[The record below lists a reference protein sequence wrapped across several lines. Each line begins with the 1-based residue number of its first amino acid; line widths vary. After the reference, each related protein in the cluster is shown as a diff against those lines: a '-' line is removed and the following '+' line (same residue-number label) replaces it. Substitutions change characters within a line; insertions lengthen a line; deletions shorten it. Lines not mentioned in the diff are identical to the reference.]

1 MKKTILLTAVAL
13 FVGGMANAQI
23 RIGAGI
29 NTGLP
34 MGADATDAELGFGIG
49 AGITAE
55 YMLNDNIGVGL
66 NLSNVSFSNE
76 VETTDPLT
84 GISSST
90 KSTLSAMPI
99 NLMANYYFMPG
110 EDFNFYAGL
119 SAGLNMN
126 TLSVEAETMGLS
138 TSADINGNGLG
149 LCPRIGFN
157 YMFSDNLGL
166 DFNAGFMLNSFTPEN
181 AEESVNFSY
190 LPINIGV
197 VYALD

>member
-1 MKKTILLTAVAL
+1 
-13 FVGGMANAQI
+13 
-23 RIGAGI
+23 
-29 NTGLP
+29 
-34 MGADATDAELGFGIG
+34 
-49 AGITAE
+49 
-55 YMLNDNIGVGL
+55 
-66 NLSNVSFSNE
+66 
-76 VETTDPLT
+76 
-84 GISSST
+84 
-90 KSTLSAMPI
+90 MPI
-99 NLMANYYFMPG
+99 NVMANYYFMPG

-138 TSADINGNGLG
+138 ISADINGNGLG

-166 DFNAGFMLNSFTPEN
+166 DFNAGYMLNSFTPED
-181 AEESVNFSY
+181 AEESGNFSY

>member
-1 MKKTILLTAVAL
+1 MKKIILLTAVAL
-13 FVGGMANAQI
+13 FAGGMADAQI
-23 RIGAGI
+23 RIGAGV

-34 MGADATDAELGFGIG
+34 MGTDATDAELGFGLG
-49 AGITAE
+49 AGVTAE
-55 YMLNDNIGVGL
+55 FMLNDNIGVGL
-66 NLSNVSFSNE
+66 NLSYVSFSNE
-76 VETTDPLT
+76 IETTDPFS
-84 GISSST
+84 GVSSST

-99 NLMANYYFMPG
+99 NIMANYYFMPG

-126 TLSVEAETMGLS
+126 TVSVEVETMGLS
-138 TSADINGNGLG
+138 VSADVKGNGLG
-149 LCPRIGFN
+149 ICPRIGFN

-166 DFNAGFMLNSFTPEN
+166 DFSSGYMLNSFTPED
-181 AEESVNFSY
+181 ADESGNFSY

>member
-126 TLSVEAETMGLS
+126 TLSV
-138 TSADINGNGLG
+138 
-149 LCPRIGFN
+149 
-157 YMFSDNLGL
+157 
-166 DFNAGFMLNSFTPEN
+166 
-181 AEESVNFSY
+181 
-190 LPINIGV
+190 
-197 VYALD
+197 